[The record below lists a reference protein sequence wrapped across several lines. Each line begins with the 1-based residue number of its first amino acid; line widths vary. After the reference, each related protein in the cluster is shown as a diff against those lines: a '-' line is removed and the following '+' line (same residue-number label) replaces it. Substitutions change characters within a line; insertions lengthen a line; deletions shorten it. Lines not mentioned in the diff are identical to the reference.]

1 MAEPQVIRF
10 CPECSSRVQAPE
22 SVFEGPCTCP
32 TCGKHVQFF
41 DYPREP
47 TPKPSIPKQT
57 KPKTS
62 ADLLVSVSLGLAGL
76 FGIGALVALLAG
88 FGGVSAV
95 LSLLGL
101 GAAAGLVVRY
111 AGLRQQVLR
120 AGEMIERTERSLK
133 LSNAKIESA
142 AKVNQGLK
150 QNFNV
155 LVEEEARRLDAGLAQ
170 RIKEVE
176 DAEAHA
182 KELLSI
188 AEQRT
193 AKVKNLGE
201 RLMTEA
207 FDNLRKGVTPVN
219 FAERRQRLREAVEFC
234 NKNDCFISKA
244 REEEFASELTEFCN
258 ANRQELPDSPPT
270 GAGRAMESTLV
281 EDPEIAQLM
290 KDPEAPKTLD

>member
-10 CPECSSRVQAPE
+10 CPECSARVQAPE
-22 SVFEGPCTCP
+22 SVFEGPCACP
-32 TCGKHVQFF
+32 TCGKRVQFF

-47 TPKPSIPKQT
+47 TPKPSVPKQA

-62 ADLLVSVSLGLAGL
+62 ADLLVSGSLGLAGL
-76 FGIGALVALLAG
+76 FGVGALVALFAG
-88 FGGVSAV
+88 YGSVSAV
-95 LSLLGL
+95 ISLLGL
-101 GAAAGLVVRY
+101 SAAAGLVMRY
-111 AGLRQQVLR
+111 AALQQRVLR
-120 AGEMIERTERSLK
+120 ASEMLERSDRALK

-150 QNFNV
+150 KNFNV

-170 RIKEVE
+170 RLKEVE
-176 DAEAHA
+176 EAEAHA
-182 KELLSI
+182 KELLAI

-207 FDNLRKGVTPVN
+207 FDNQRKGVTPAN
-219 FAERRQRLREAVEFC
+219 FAERRQRLHEAVEFC
-234 NKNDCFISKA
+234 NKNDCYISKVK
-244 REEEFASELTEFCN
+244 EEEYVSELTEFCN
-258 ANRQELPDSPPT
+258 ANRQDIPDPTPT
-270 GAGRAMESTLV
+270 GIGRAMESTLV

-290 KDPEAPKTLD
+290 KDPEAPRSVE